1 LLPQQDLV
9 LTVRHNRYLNQGAT
23 LVELIISIV
32 IISIA
37 LVGILSVVNL
47 SAQHSADPVVRQ
59 QAIAIAES
67 YLEEILLLPIVDPD
81 GTNSGETRASFDN
94 IADYDGLNNAD
105 ATDQNNNTIS
115 GLENYTVTVST
126 NNESISGVLMT
137 AVTVSVVRPGT
148 DTISLTGYRA
158 TY

>member
-1 LLPQQDLV
+1 M
-9 LTVRHNRYLNQGAT
+9 TARHRPYLNQGAT

-37 LVGILSVVNL
+37 LIGILSVVNL

-67 YLEEILLLPIVDPD
+67 YLEEILLLPVVDPD
-81 GTNSGETRASFDN
+81 GIDEGNNRSLFDN
-94 IADYDGLNNAD
+94 VADYNITNTG
-105 ATDQNNNTIS
+105 ATDQNGTVIN
-115 GLENYTVTVST
+115 GLENYTITISV
-126 NNESISGVLMT
+126 NDALFSGVSM
-137 AVTVSVVRPGT
+137 AEVTVSVVRPGT

-158 TY
+158 NY

>member
-1 LLPQQDLV
+1 M
-9 LTVRHNRYLNQGAT
+9 TVRHSPPASNQGAT

-37 LVGILSVVNL
+37 LVGILSIVNL
-47 SAQHSADPVVRQ
+47 SARHSADPVVRQ

-67 YLEEILLLPIVDPD
+67 YLEEILLLPVDDPD
-81 GTNSGETRASFDN
+81 SIDEGANRALFDN
-94 IADYDGLNNAD
+94 VTDYNITDTG
-105 ATDQNNNTIS
+105 ATDQNGALVN
-115 GLENYTVTVST
+115 GLGNYTITVST
-126 NNESISGVLMT
+126 SNETISSVNMT

-158 TY
+158 NY